1 MAEHSERAEQLA
13 PPGDGEPAS
22 ARRLATRARLL
33 EAAMAEVAER
43 GFHATSIEHIA
54 ERAGFTRGAF
64 YSNFES
70 KEQLFAEALEAGRRE
85 LVADLERQLATTALP
100 VDAGVIDR
108 IGIEPVVER
117 VLRGMPKEATWYV
130 LNVEAD
136 LLAAR
141 DPAFAAAT
149 RDSATRLFDDMAALL
164 DATLAEYGLRFSI
177 GSDRV
182 IRVLFG
188 YFSTA
193 LREAVL
199 EGRAEEAW
207 PMDAEQ
213 ARIVARL
220 LVALIEPGSLP
231 AS

>member
-1 MAEHSERAEQLA
+1 MAESSGAPDAEHS
-13 PPGDGEPAS
+13 S

-33 EAAMAEVAER
+33 EAAMAEISER
-43 GFHATSIEHIA
+43 GYHATSIEHIA

-70 KEQLFAEALEAGRRE
+70 KEQLFAEALDAGRRVLVGE
-85 LVADLERQLATTALP
+85 LDVQLSQSGLP
-100 VDAGVIDR
+100 IEHNGDDGFDAV
-108 IGIEPVVER
+108 GIELAVAHI
-117 VLRGMPKEATWYV
+117 LRGLPKDPTWYV

-141 DPAFAAAT
+141 DPAFAAST
-149 RDSATRLFDDMAALL
+149 RASAAAFLDDLGSL
-164 DATLAEYGLRFSI
+164 IERTIGEYGLRFTIES
-177 GSDRV
+177 GQV

-199 EGRAEEAW
+199 EGKAEEVW
-207 PMDAEQ
+207 LSDARQ
-213 ARIVARL
+213 ANTVAR
-220 LVALIEPGSLP
+220 VLIAMVEPCER
-231 AS
+231 